1 MVTLVRSVPSNVI
14 DQQLASALHFA
25 LADMTKSL
33 AAQVNAVIAAR
44 MKHKATTEAIGQTVS
59 EMLPRLLESEFAH
72 ELLKNQTL
80 ARKRRAMLVHL
91 LTAADVQ
98 GFGVNPRGRLA
109 DGSTDDDGDELT
121 SEEAAQLLHVSRTHI
136 NTLMD
141 TGKLGAVSRTAGG
154 HRRVSRTT
162 VLDYKARSKERQA
175 KGLEA
180 MADASQ
186 RLGLYAKEKAG
197 IARRSKL

>member
-1 MVTLVRSVPSNVI
+1 MATFVRSIPSNVI
-14 DQQLASALHFA
+14 DQQLASGLHFA
-25 LADMTKSL
+25 LEDMGKAL
-33 AAQVNAVIAAR
+33 AAQVNAVIASR
-44 MKHKATTEAIGQTVS
+44 MKHNATTDAIGQTVR
-59 EMLPRLLESEFAH
+59 EMMPRLLESEFAH
-72 ELLKNQTL
+72 ELLKNQTR

-91 LTAADVQ
+91 LTAVDVQ
-98 GFGVNPRGRLA
+98 GFVVNPLGRLA
-109 DGSTDDDGDELT
+109 DGSTGDDGAELT
-121 SEEAAQLLHVSRTHI
+121 SEEAAQLLRVSRTHI